1 MAGWIGCSG
10 GGSINSGMVSIG
22 RDLPT
27 LDAKLLLLLL
37 RLVLETAS
45 DSLAVGPTK
54 RHDQVDEIGSAGIVD
69 SSTGRSFVDNFLS
82 SASGPGCKVLL
93 LLLLLLAAAAA
104 LLRRLSL
111 MSELNLEAKMATLLG
126 GMAIETLKPGTTF
139 LWKDDDNEGRRR
151 TLRGRWPVIK
161 LLPVLPPPPLDKL
174 LLDEADAVLLL
185 AVVAVVAVSATTT
198 TSAGGLWQRR

>member
-1 MAGWIGCSG
+1 
-10 GGSINSGMVSIG
+10 MVSIG

-54 RHDQVDEIGSAGIVD
+54 RHDQVDEIGIAGIVD

-161 LLPVLPPPPLDKL
+161 LPALPPPPLDKL
-174 LLDEADAVLLL
+174 LLDGADAVLLL